1 MNTNMN
7 EHNIAENEGKII
19 LQALDALKAIAPL
32 EYTIEP
38 VQGLDDQGYDYLVR
52 GKVFGID
59 FIWHVEVKKRLTKA
73 GELGA
78 LIKKDKTPY
87 PFLLVTGYVPP
98 EAATRLHEVG
108 IQFIDTIGNAF
119 VNQPPLFIFVKGNKP
134 KKKEKAV
141 PTARLFKGVGLKVV
155 FVLLCRPELVEMP
168 YRDLAEMTSVA
179 LGTVKNTMTELILK
193 GFILDKGK
201 KGKKLLNKEKL
212 FERWTEAYP
221 ENLKPKLLMGRFRGE
236 ENWWKDIQLDPAFAQ
251 WGGEV
256 AAAKLTGYL
265 KPETIT
271 LYADKNRLED
281 IVIENKLKKDPQ
293 GNVEILE
300 RFWHMDK
307 GFGEGDTM
315 YPLIVYADLIA
326 IGDQRTME
334 TARIIYEQHI
344 EGYFRQD

>member
-1 MNTNMN
+1 MNTIKN

-19 LQALDALKAIAPL
+19 LQALGILKKIAKL
-32 EYTIEP
+32 EYAIEP
-38 VQGLDDQGYDYLVR
+38 AQDLPDQGYDYFVK

-59 FIWHVEVKKRLTKA
+59 FTWYVEVKKCLTKA
-73 GELGA
+73 GELQA
-78 LIKKDKTPY
+78 LLNKEKLEH
-87 PFLLVTGYVPP
+87 PFLLATEYVNP
-98 EAATRLHEVG
+98 EAATRLHEAG
-108 IQFIDTIGNAF
+108 IQFIDTVGNAF
-119 VNQPPLFIFVKGNKP
+119 VNHPPLFIFVKGNKP
-134 KKKEKAV
+134 VRKENIIT
-141 PTARLFKGVGLKVV
+141 TARVFKGVGLKIL
-155 FVLLCRPELVEMP
+155 FALLRRPALVEMP
-168 YRDLAEMTSVA
+168 YRYLAEMTSVA
-179 LGTVKNTMTELILK
+179 LGTVQNTMTELIQK
-193 GFILDKGK
+193 GFILDMGI

-251 WGGEV
+251 WGGEA

-271 LYADKNRLED
+271 LYANKNRLAD
-281 IVIENKLKKDPQ
+281 IVLENKLKKDPQ

-300 RFWHMDK
+300 RFWQVENGLDEDETVHP
-307 GFGEGDTM
+307 F
-315 YPLIVYADLIA
+315 IVYADLIA

-334 TARIIYEQHI
+334 TARMIYEQHI